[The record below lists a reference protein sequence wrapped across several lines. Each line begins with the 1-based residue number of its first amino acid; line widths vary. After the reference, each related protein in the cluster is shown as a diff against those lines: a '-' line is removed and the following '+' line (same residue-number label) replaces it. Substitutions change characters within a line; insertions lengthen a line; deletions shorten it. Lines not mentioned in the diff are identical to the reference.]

1 MRLNKLVYEQ
11 ALRAYRGSDILA
23 DLPGRLLDLWY
34 EDYIHTYPK
43 SELVLVH
50 LEADGSSFTY
60 LFDVTRQRAIGSVGL
75 PSFVSH
81 KRDASRMAGH
91 PLANSKLYDRGHLL
105 AHSLGGGADIN
116 LVPQLSKVNRVNFQK
131 IERIARKLATG
142 NVRCV
147 YFVRPI
153 YPIESAPAH
162 EASQLPSRIEQG
174 LIGKNGNLTYQ
185 LHANV

>member
-1 MRLNKLVYEQ
+1 MQLNKLAYEQ
-11 ALRAYRGSDILA
+11 LLKGYHGTDILA
-23 DLPGRLLDLWY
+23 DLPGHLLDLWY
-34 EDYIHTYPK
+34 EDYAQTYPK
-43 SELVLVH
+43 SELVLVR
-50 LEADGSSFTY
+50 LEAEGSSFTY
-60 LFDVTRQRAIGSVGL
+60 LFDINRQRVIGSVGL

-116 LVPQLSKVNRVNFQK
+116 LVPQLSKVNRVDFQK
-131 IERIARKLATG
+131 IERIARRLASE

-153 YPIESAPAH
+153 YPIESVSAD
-162 EASQLPSRIEQG
+162 EASQLPSWIEQG
-174 LIGKNGNLTYQ
+174 LVGETGNLTYE
-185 LHANV
+185 LHGNT